1 MFVLN
6 NDYLYQKL
14 DADIEENYLSM
25 EYILVN
31 NDNDTDKIEYVLIHC
46 CRNYP
51 TNKNCLEKHVKRKID
66 LCLWKMNL
74 IIRMPKLLWKYDGE
88 WKL

>member
-1 MFVLN
+1 MFILN

-31 NDNDTDKIEYVLIHC
+31 NDNDTDKIEYVLIYC
-46 CRNYP
+46 SGNYP
-51 TNKNCLEKHVKRKID
+51 TNKNSLEKHVKRKID
-66 LCLWKMNL
+66 LCLWK
-74 IIRMPKLLWKYDGE
+74 
-88 WKL
+88 